1 MYGNTMTS
9 TISATDILMARIDG
23 GGRPIHNSV
32 KDKDVLKQLE
42 EKQ

>member
-23 GGRPIHNSV
+23 GGRPIHKV
-32 KDKDVLKQLE
+32 KDKDVLKKLE